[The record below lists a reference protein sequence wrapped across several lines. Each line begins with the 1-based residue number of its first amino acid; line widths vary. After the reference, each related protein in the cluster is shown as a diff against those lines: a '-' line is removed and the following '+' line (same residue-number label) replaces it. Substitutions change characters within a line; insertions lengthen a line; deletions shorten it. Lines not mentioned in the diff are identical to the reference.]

1 MAEALFWRWL
11 RREEA
16 AAARATAPAAPTTLA
31 ALLEIPEVAGPDTA
45 PAGSA
50 TAAQGA
56 TVERTLP
63 GVTTKP
69 PLAEPGVKTAAVAAA
84 PAAAAMTAALRL
96 DLMTGIYSNKIV
108 LNAPPLPA

>member
-31 ALLEIPEVAGPDTA
+31 ALLEILEVAGPDTA
-45 PAGSA
+45 PTGSA

-56 TVERTLP
+56 TVECTLP

-84 PAAAAMTAALRL
+84 PAAAAIAALRL
-96 DLMTGIYSNKIV
+96 DLLTGICFKASV
-108 LNAPPLPA
+108 LNAPVWLA